1 MNIFLGRNQSG
12 RCNAMSDDAVP
23 WELTAVSN
31 AGGRRAQLQ
40 NAAQITARIDRL
52 PACRSTWMP
61 VVLVSLAAI
70 FELYDLFQTAYI
82 PPGLV
87 RDGIFRTG
95 SQGFLG
101 QSDQATF
108 AAVTFFGLFLGAIGF
123 SSIADRFGR
132 RMIFVWALLAYSAS
146 TALLALQST
155 VLGIDLCRLL
165 AGIGIGIELV
175 TIDAYIAEIVPKH
188 MRGRAFALNHFVEF
202 CALPILAFLAWLLVP
217 RSPLGIS
224 GWRYVVFLGSAGAL
238 FAWWLRRGL
247 PESPRWLAQQ
257 GYLPEARRIVEAMEV
272 EAERETGQPLPAPGP
287 GTAESLYRASLA
299 EIWKPPYAR
308 RTIMLM
314 VFNFFQTIGFF
325 GFTNWLPELLATKG
339 QSFSKSLFYSF
350 CIAFANPLSA
360 LFWSVTVAERFERKW
375 LIVAAAAGVAICGP
389 LFATVSEPALL
400 VTIGVLITGFSI
412 LLSLSFHPYQ
422 AELYPTQIRAR
433 AVGFVY
439 SFSRISTA
447 LTSFLIAYF
456 LQKFGTTGVFGL
468 ISASMLIV
476 VLSIGI
482 FGPRTRGIALEDISH

>member
-1 MNIFLGRNQSG
+1 
-12 RCNAMSDDAVP
+12 MSDDAAP
-23 WELTAVSN
+23 GELTAASTDD
-31 AGGRRAQLQ
+31 GRIAQLQ
-40 NAAQITARIDRL
+40 HTAQITARIDRL
-52 PACRSTWMP
+52 PACRTTWMP

-87 RDGIFRTG
+87 CDGIFRTG
-95 SQGFLG
+95 SHGFLG

-132 RMIFVWALLAYSAS
+132 RRIFVWALLAYSAA
-146 TALLALQST
+146 TALLAFQST
-155 VLGIDLCRLL
+155 ALGIDLCRLL
-165 AGIGIGIELV
+165 AGIGLGVELV
-175 TIDAYIAEIVPKH
+175 TIDAYIIEIVPKH

-202 CALPILAFLAWLLVP
+202 CAVPILAFLAWLLIP
-217 RSPLGIS
+217 RSPFGIS
-224 GWRYVVFLGSAGAL
+224 GWRYVVLIGSAGAL
-238 FAWWLRRGL
+238 FVWRIRRGL
-247 PESPRWLAQQ
+247 PESPRWLAQH
-257 GYLPEARRIVEAMEV
+257 GHLSEARRIVEAMEV
-272 EAERETGQPLPAPGP
+272 KAKRETGRPLPSPSQ
-287 GTAESLYRASLA
+287 GTPESPYRASLA

-325 GFTNWLPELLATKG
+325 GFTNWLPTLLATQG

-360 LFWSVTVAERFERKW
+360 LFWSITVAERFERKW
-375 LIVAAAAGVAICGP
+375 LIVAAAAGVAVCGP
-389 LFATVSEPALL
+389 LFAVVSGPALL
-400 VTIGVLITGFSI
+400 VTCGILITAFSI
-412 LLSLSFHPYQ
+412 LLSLSYHPYQ
-422 AELYPTQIRAR
+422 AELYPTQLRAR

-447 LTSFLIAYF
+447 LTSFLVAYF
-456 LQKFGTTGVFGL
+456 LQNFGTAGVFGL

-482 FGPRTRGIALEDISH
+482 FGPPTRGLALEDISH